1 MTDKELLPRRD
12 FLRNAVM
19 LAGAGITAPLWAAMK
34 YDKNAV
40 LRYFREQA
48 SEMDAREAGA
58 AKAALPVRVLSPDGK
73 NEIALSLSQRGVE
86 LAVSRRGE
94 TQVTAVFVRQRYKDA
109 DDAPDGRRCAVE
121 KVLRRHVQG
130 KASAPIYKKAQV
142 DLGANEAEVRFGG
155 KWGFVLHA
163 RNDGVAY
170 RLFTEKEGE
179 RLISVDDTFLAFP
192 SADTRCWAGRNN
204 GSWRGDRMQNSWES
218 VYRETTISGLDVKEK
233 SLYYLPFV
241 FERNGVFTA
250 FTESDLR
257 NYPGVNLVRFKR
269 NADRLALWHA
279 QLPAEQKPEPPHVRV
294 TKREPGF
301 AHTSVNRC
309 YPWRVFMMADD
320 VAELAAADIVWA
332 LAAPQREDIDF
343 SWVKPG
349 VTSWDWWS
357 SKGLPPCAFK
367 PGSNTETYLAFID
380 FSADFG
386 LPYTLIDAGWEV
398 RYDVRL
404 INPAVDMKKVMAY
417 AASRNV
423 DVILWVGWSVL
434 KDNTEAQL
442 DYLAGLGAKG
452 LKIDFMDRDDQDAV
466 ESIER
471 IAAAAAKRH
480 LVIDWHGMFKPTG
493 LERRYPNIL
502 NYEGIF
508 GLEVSRWDPFDDMP
522 RHDCQAAFTRMLAGP
537 MDYTPGGMR
546 NLTRAAY
553 KPTRASGKVPTQGT
567 RVHQMALMALY
578 FAPLQMM
585 ADGVGA
591 YRANPECTRFMAKIP
606 VVWDDTVALPSEM
619 GKTAV
624 LARRKGEVWYIAAI
638 GDWSPHALSLGT
650 KFLGKGTW
658 RAEAFAD
665 APDADVEPT
674 HWKRHE
680 FTVKAGEPIKAKLA
694 PGGGYIVRLIPE
706 K

>member
-1 MTDKELLPRRD
+1 MKTTISAMV
-12 FLRNAVM
+12 AVAAA
-19 LAGAGITAPLWAAMK
+19 LAISGVSAAEPASGAG
-34 YDKNAV
+34 KNA
-40 LRYFREQA
+40 
-48 SEMDAREAGA
+48 S
-58 AKAALPVRVLSPDGK
+58 LPVRVQSPDKK

-86 LAVSRRGE
+86 LAIARSGE

-121 KVLRRHVQG
+121 KVLRRRVRG
-130 KASAPIYKKAQV
+130 KVAAPVYKKSRV
-142 DLGANEAEVRFGG
+142 DLEANEASVRLGDD
-155 KWGFVLHA
+155 WGFILHA

-179 RLISVDDTFLAFP
+179 RLISVDDTFLEFP
-192 SADTRCWAGRNN
+192 SAGTRCWAGRNN

-218 VYRETTISGLDVKEK
+218 VYRETTISGLDEK
-233 SLYYLPFV
+233 DRSLYYLPFV
-241 FERNGVFTA
+241 FEHKGVFTV

-257 NYPGVNLVRFKR
+257 DYPGVNLVRFK
-269 NADRLALWHA
+269 NCTDRLALWHA
-279 QLPAEQKPEPPHVRV
+279 QLPAEQKVEPPHVRV

-301 AHTSVNRC
+301 ARTGVNRQ

-320 VAELAAADIVWA
+320 AAALAAADTVWA
-332 LAAPQREDIDF
+332 LAAPQRDDIDF
-343 SWVKPG
+343 SWVRPG

-357 SKGLPPCAFK
+357 SKGLPPCDFK
-367 PGSNTETYLAFID
+367 PGANTQTYLAFID

-386 LPYTLIDAGWEV
+386 LPYTLIDAGWAINN
-398 RYDVRL
+398 DVRR
-404 INPAVDMKKVMAY
+404 INPAVDMKKVMAH
-417 AASRNV
+417 AASKNV

-434 KDNTEAQL
+434 KDNTEAQI

-466 ESIER
+466 KSMER
-471 IAAAAAKRH
+471 IAEAAARRH
-480 LVIDWHGMFKPTG
+480 LVLDWHGMFKPTG

-522 RHDCQAAFTRMLAGP
+522 RHDCQAAFTRMVAGP

-591 YRANPECTRFMAKIP
+591 YRANPECARFMAKVP
-606 VVWDDTVALPSEM
+606 TVWDDTVALPSEM

-624 LARRKGEVWYIAAI
+624 LARRKGDAWYIAAI
-638 GDWSPHALSLGT
+638 GDWSPRTLSLDT
-650 KFLGKGTW
+650 KFLGKGRW
-658 RAEAFAD
+658 RAEEFAD

-674 HWKRHE
+674 HWTRRE
-680 FTVKAGEPIKAKLA
+680 FTVKAGEPIEAKLA
-694 PGGGYIVRLIPE
+694 PGGGYIVRLTPE